1 MTNDTEIL
9 ALAIKIIMKNGCTT
23 FDDCS
28 VCPLCQYQGV
38 PGVLGD
44 LCNSIER
51 VKSNETN

>member
-1 MTNDTEIL
+1 MTTERSTEIVT
-9 ALAIKIIMKNGCTT
+9 AAIKIIMKYGCST

-44 LCNSIER
+44 LCCSIEG
-51 VKSNETN
+51 VK

>member
-1 MTNDTEIL
+1 MDRETKL
-9 ALAIKIIMKNGCTT
+9 VAAAIKIIMKYGCST

-28 VCPLCQYQGV
+28 ACPLCQYQGV

-51 VKSNETN
+51 VN

>member
-1 MTNDTEIL
+1 MNRETKL
-9 ALAIKIIMKNGCTT
+9 VAAAITIIMKYGCST

-28 VCPLCQYQGV
+28 ACPLCQYQGM

-51 VKSNETN
+51 VCDTDDK